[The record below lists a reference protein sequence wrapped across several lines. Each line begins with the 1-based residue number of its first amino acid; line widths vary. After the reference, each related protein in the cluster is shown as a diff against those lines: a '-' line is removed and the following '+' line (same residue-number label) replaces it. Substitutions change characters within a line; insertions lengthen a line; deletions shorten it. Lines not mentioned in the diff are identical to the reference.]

1 MLKSASDLFQRHALF
16 FSENEALQDNV
27 DETWLQDYL
36 KPVSIEDMEESDST
50 ICYYVGG
57 YIGRSI
63 SRRRKCLSCKE
74 LLIQSH
80 EITPQD
86 VEMSPEY
93 KALFELADRGGLSA
107 PSEYCFA
114 TTAIAVQFYTTID
127 MDDNIMHRLLMCFNQ
142 RNTFVN
148 AVTKS
153 VLSSEILHSLFHIQC
168 SARHTNFQ
176 LILQSVFN
184 CCAKNQLKQINS
196 RPNLPDPPSK
206 AMRYIK
212 KLTGKSSS
220 DHDIIAL

>member
-1 MLKSASDLFQRHALF
+1 MLRSASGLFQHHALF
-16 FSENEALQDNV
+16 FSENEALRDNV

-50 ICYYVGG
+50 VCYYVSG

-93 KALFELADRGGLSA
+93 KALFELADCGGLSA
-107 PSEYCFA
+107 SSEYCFA
-114 TTAIAVQFYTTID
+114 ITAFAVQCYTTIA
-127 MDDNIMHRLLMCFNQ
+127 MDDSIMHRLLMCSNQ

-148 AVTKS
+148 AVAKS
-153 VLSSEILHSLFHIQC
+153 VQSPEILLSLFHIQC
-168 SARHTNFQ
+168 SAKHANFQ
-176 LILQSVFN
+176 FILQSVFN
-184 CCAKNQLKQINS
+184 CCAKNQLKRTNG
-196 RPNLPDPPSK
+196 RPNLSDLPSK
-206 AMRYIK
+206 AMRCIK

-220 DHDIIAL
+220 DQ